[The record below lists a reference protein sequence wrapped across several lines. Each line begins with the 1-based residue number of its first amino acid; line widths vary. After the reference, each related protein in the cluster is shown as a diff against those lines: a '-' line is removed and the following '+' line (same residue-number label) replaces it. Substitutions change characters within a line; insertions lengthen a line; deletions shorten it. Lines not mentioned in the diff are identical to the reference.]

1 LRAQGLIRRFALG
14 VGLAVLVVALDTI
27 TKRWASIE
35 LVDGDMVIISNFL
48 VLTFTENP
56 GAAFSLFENAG
67 PVLGLAAIAVS
78 AALLWSLR
86 VERPR
91 METAAYGLIIGGALG
106 NLVDR
111 VSRGPGLLDGKVI
124 DWIDLWWIPT
134 FNVADMSITIAVG
147 LLLIHAWLTRSS

>member
-1 LRAQGLIRRFALG
+1 MIRRFALG

-35 LVDGDMVIISNFL
+35 LVDGDMVIIPNFL

-67 PVLGLAAIAVS
+67 PALGLAAIAVS